1 MEATMP
7 DGLVAVLRK
16 FYADERNITIESDW
30 DAGFTVSIGNQRN
43 GFAAADHFGVDE
55 LERIA
60 PWLKKKAAELYPS
73 A

>member
-1 MEATMP
+1 MA

-16 FYADERNITIESDW
+16 FYADERNVTIESDW

-43 GFAAADHFGVDE
+43 GFSAAEHFGVNE

-60 PWLKKKAAELYPS
+60 PWLEKKAAELYPPALS
-73 A
+73 